1 MQRLQPGT
9 WNRMQSCET
18 PQGHPEIPGG
28 DFAVGVVTVSTEA
41 AEGLRLCGSIVGRWV
56 ETSR

>member
-9 WNRMQSCET
+9 RTELQSCET

-28 DFAVGVVTVSTEA
+28 DFVVGGVTVSAEA
-41 AEGLRLCGSIVGRWV
+41 AED
-56 ETSR
+56 